1 MYQSSILAQD
11 SGNGGSS
18 VGLLFFLIIP
28 VAMYFL
34 MIRPQRKRQR
44 QQAELQASIGIG
56 DEVVTN
62 SGIYGFITGEEDD
75 KFWLEIDE
83 NVQIRI
89 AKAAIQASKAADE
102 SKGIRPRNASMALLR
117 LDVDSEAAVLRYKG
131 ADGTEVERELRSA
144 VLFTGALERV
154 VSVVDAKKFVDCLKG
169 NDIVEY
175 PEAGQKPIRFSGPT
189 RQILVMPVRQPD
201 QAGFRPLKTVTEGGA
216 RRRRETAQHG

>member
-11 SGNGGSS
+11 SGSGGSS

-44 QQAELQASIGIG
+44 QQAELQAAIGIG

-89 AKAAIQASKAADE
+89 AKAAIQGRVGCQE
-102 SKGIRPRNASMALLR
+102 SKMENRPGAIAL
-117 LDVDSEAAVLRYKG
+117 A
-131 ADGTEVERELRSA
+131 
-144 VLFTGALERV
+144 
-154 VSVVDAKKFVDCLKG
+154 
-169 NDIVEY
+169 
-175 PEAGQKPIRFSGPT
+175 
-189 RQILVMPVRQPD
+189 
-201 QAGFRPLKTVTEGGA
+201 
-216 RRRRETAQHG
+216 TAHDK

>member
-1 MYQSSILAQD
+1 
-11 SGNGGSS
+11 

-44 QQAELQASIGIG
+44 QQAELQAAIGIG

-89 AKAAIQASKAADE
+89 AKAAIQGRVGDTAAPAVESGSPSKEPIDATSGDDADDTD
-102 SKGIRPRNASMALLR
+102 SK
-117 LDVDSEAAVLRYKG
+117 
-131 ADGTEVERELRSA
+131 
-144 VLFTGALERV
+144 
-154 VSVVDAKKFVDCLKG
+154 
-169 NDIVEY
+169 
-175 PEAGQKPIRFSGPT
+175 
-189 RQILVMPVRQPD
+189 
-201 QAGFRPLKTVTEGGA
+201 
-216 RRRRETAQHG
+216 